1 MSIHVIFQRALPKFV
16 ANFPSLL
23 PNKFPSSEIGRELR
37 NEVRKFISMFELLV
51 SQMFI
56 VQIEINNS
64 MESSWSSGLPR
75 RLYFIE
81 LVIIIELCTFVFK
94 RSSNIEIYSCELRCE
109 VHAQFSNLET

>member
-75 RLYFIE
+75 R
-81 LVIIIELCTFVFK
+81 FVF
-94 RSSNIEIYSCELRCE
+94 
-109 VHAQFSNLET
+109 H